1 MKALLLW
8 CLSALALLGGLA
20 WAGEPLTQARAIQ
33 LTLARSP
40 ELTAELAAAAAQGE
54 LADSVAGAIENPE
67 IRLEDLTT
75 KYFDP
80 EQERDFQL
88 GFRWS
93 PPRIGEPAL
102 RRQEETVDW
111 FEKKLKADATRR
123 KLIAEA
129 GQLFAETAMLRES
142 ADLAAR
148 TADLEEQRLSR
159 VEQFVQLG
167 EADLLER
174 LKTQR
179 RLTKNRGEA
188 RSLQSRLAACET
200 RLRALTGLSG
210 ELTLAADPPPNVEF
224 DPAKLR
230 LIATRNRAEMSWRQ
244 QWERLAQR
252 RYDAARYRLIPQFS
266 FIEVDHHFE
275 GDDDDFD
282 ELRVGVEIPLF
293 NWTVADRRAT
303 AILRRTAADR
313 ENATAEGI
321 GREIDSS
328 LANYREALA
337 VWRATRGDA
346 EKTRD
351 LCAQQL
357 EIARRQGLL
366 SSVELLDLEIEGI
379 AARRALAEALY
390 ELRAAAV
397 ELQAATGAAGWE
409 ELIAL

>member
-1 MKALLLW
+1 MKAFLLW
-8 CLSALALLGGLA
+8 CLSALILIGGLA

-80 EQERDFQL
+80 EQERDFEL

-93 PPRIGEPAL
+93 PPRLGEPAL

-111 FEKKLKADATRR
+111 FEKKVKADETRR
-123 KLIAEA
+123 KLVAEA
-129 GQLFAETAMLRES
+129 GKLFAETAMLRES
-142 ADLAAR
+142 AGLAAR
-148 TADLEEQRLSR
+148 TADLEDQRLSQ
-159 VEQFVQLG
+159 VEQLVQLG

-188 RSLQSRLAACET
+188 RSLQSRLTACET

-210 ELTLAADPPPNVEF
+210 ELALAADPPPNVEF

-230 LIATRNRAEMSWRQ
+230 LVATRNRAEVSWRQ

-313 ENATAEGI
+313 ESATAEAI
-321 GREIDSS
+321 GNEIEAN

-337 VWRATRGDA
+337 VWRATQGDA

-357 EIARRQGLL
+357 DAARRQRLL

-397 ELQAATGAAGWE
+397 ELQAATGVVGWE
-409 ELIAL
+409 ELLAP